1 MWTTS
6 HQSSNGKPTR
16 ASWPRTSAV
25 SGITCRSQ
33 WTQESILFFLTFLI
47 IFYDFKIKW
56 NKARTIVQVEA
67 VDLDKRG
74 TQNSHVRYE
83 IIKVSSK
90 ILLLKTMLGKA
101 MFGQNILIVF
111 QDMECASPKMF
122 DSVVCFR
129 ETTRTSS
136 QSTRRAGRSR
146 WWSLWS
152 SSGTG
157 EREDLSRRSSRSSR
171 CRCRASS
178 SCFRP
183 GLVCSPDCSDCFTM
197 VGLKWI
203 IKSRNNDQ
211 NITSSL
217 QVAISMY
224 LSSHPT
230 SKMVKET
237 GFKKWKLGASIWL
250 GNSIPWQRGAG
261 EHIHPRH
268 PEEVRSYIISIISEK
283 SKPIL
288 CIQTC
293 STVPISSN
301 LGLFV
306 WSCQRLLLLSPR
318 CFIVRHRHHQQS
330 LHHRYHH
337 HLTPSIAIKM
347 ASGSRDAFL
356 ADLNNARG
364 KCWNPGEHLVS
375 PPHHWWSLIS
385 WSKVIS
391 FIFHDER
398 L

>member
-1 MWTTS
+1 
-6 HQSSNGKPTR
+6 
-16 ASWPRTSAV
+16 
-25 SGITCRSQ
+25 
-33 WTQESILFFLTFLI
+33 
-47 IFYDFKIKW
+47 
-56 NKARTIVQVEA
+56 
-67 VDLDKRG
+67 
-74 TQNSHVRYE
+74 
-83 IIKVSSK
+83 
-90 ILLLKTMLGKA
+90 MLGKA
-101 MFGQNILIVF
+101 MFGPNMLSILIVF

-122 DSVVCFR
+122 DSVVCSGKLR
-129 ETTRTSS
+129 EQVQDRRGERRDLGGGAFEAAAGRASGKIS
-136 QSTRRAGRSR
+136 LGDRAGHHVA
-146 WWSLWS
+146 
-152 SSGTG
+152 G
-157 EREDLSRRSSRSSR
+157 
-171 CRCRASS
+171 ASS